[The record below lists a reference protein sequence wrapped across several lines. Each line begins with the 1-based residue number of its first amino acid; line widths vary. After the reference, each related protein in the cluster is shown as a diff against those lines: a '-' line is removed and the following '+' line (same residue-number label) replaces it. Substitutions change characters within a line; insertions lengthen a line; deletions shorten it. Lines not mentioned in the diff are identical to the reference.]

1 VEELE
6 HVIAK
11 ALLLASPYLVSPYLA
26 AVFGVKLA
34 RALTANIA
42 YRHASRD
49 LRVLMRLGNLVKGL
63 TASDAEFRDVVELV
77 KRAEQ
82 TSYYIYIFLPEI
94 SRALQDF
101 AVTELD
107 RETFRREALELL
119 RLLANLDEVDV
130 PYL

>member
-1 VEELE
+1 L
-6 HVIAK
+6 I
-11 ALLLASPYLVSPYLA
+11 
-26 AVFGVKLA
+26 
-34 RALTANIA
+34 I
-42 YRHASRD
+42 
-49 LRVLMRLGNLVKGL
+49 GL

-82 TSYYIYIFLPEI
+82 ILYYSHIFLPEI

-119 RLLANLDEVDV
+119 RLLAK
-130 PYL
+130 P